1 MRVAI
6 ALTAVA
12 SILVPAA
19 SQAGGTATGVHGV
32 VLKAVPICRSDGACE
47 VRAAGVVLRFS
58 RRGHRIAEVTT
69 SSAGG
74 YSVRLRPGVYAVSAP
89 QMRAGTGI
97 RPKTVRVPRARVA
110 RVDFHLDMGLQ

>member
-6 ALTAVA
+6 GLIAVA

-19 SQAGGTATGVHGV
+19 SQAGRTATGLHGV

-58 RRGHRIAEVTT
+58 RRGHTVAQVTT
-69 SSAGG
+69 SSAGR
-74 YSVRLRPGVYAVSAP
+74 YSVRLRPGLYAVSGP
-89 QMRAGTGI
+89 RLGAGTAI
-97 RPKTVRVPRARVA
+97 RPRTVRVPRARVA
-110 RVDFHLDMGLQ
+110 RVDFHLDTGMQ